1 MQRTNSIKETHLAKL
16 RILRDE
22 IAREHNLKQRKVK
35 ALRNAE
41 QMELNWE
48 LEKLGVR
55 PLKGRR

>member
-1 MQRTNSIKETHLAKL
+1 MRQQSIKEQHLAKL
-16 RILRDE
+16 RTLRDE
-22 IAREHNLKQRKVK
+22 IARDHNIQQRKAK

>member
-1 MQRTNSIKETHLAKL
+1 MQRTQSIKEQHLAKL

-22 IAREHNLKQRKVK
+22 IARDNGLKARKAK
-35 ALRNAE
+35 AIRNAE

-48 LEKLGVR
+48 LEKLGIR